1 MVRRVLKKGKQVV
14 RIALSGSVHPRRTAA
29 NLKASVVRRGIRRN
43 RENEYLQWFEKYERQ
58 ANDIVAQQEAIT
70 AFKRK
75 PLISII
81 LPIYN
86 TPESFLR
93 ACIQSVINQSYTNWE
108 LCVADDAST
117 TPIIETVKDLAQKH
131 SNIKWTRLQTNRHI
145 AASSNEALKLAKG
158 EFVAL
163 LDHDDLLLPN
173 ALYESVKAIN
183 EHPDVDLVYSDEDK
197 VDGNRHIEPFFK
209 PDWSPD
215 FLLSCNYITHFAVL
229 RRSIVEKIGGFRV
242 GTEGAQDWDLFL
254 RFTTQ
259 TQRIHHIP
267 KILYS
272 WRKSPTSTAK
282 TAKSKPYAYINQ
294 LRVLRDDIAK
304 EQVPASVLT
313 SPFMGF
319 WNVSYHIQ
327 NQPLISI
334 IIPTKDNLQ
343 LIKNC
348 LESIIETTTYPKFE
362 IVLVDTGSTDKDVLK
377 LYDSKLVTA
386 NPIKLVNYKGVFNF
400 SKACNLGVKN
410 SNGDYLLFLN
420 NDTEV
425 ITPKWLENLLG
436 LAQQK
441 HVGMVGCKLLF
452 PSKNIQHAGV
462 VLSSRDIAFHPFYN
476 QNPEL
481 DIFTNIFISN
491 IRNCS
496 AVTAACSMVNKKKFN
511 EAGGFDEK
519 LRVTYNDVDLCLKL
533 LDKGYRNVYTP
544 YAELYHYESL
554 SIGKIATD
562 NRDKEELAAAS
573 DLMRQR
579 WGDTYL
585 SRDPYYNDSFV
596 QHGPGYR
603 LTD

>member
-1 MVRRVLKKGKQVV
+1 MVRRVLKKSNRVV
-14 RIALSGSVHPRRTAA
+14 RLTLAGAAHPRRTVA
-29 NLKASVVRRGIRRN
+29 NLKASVVRRGIHRN
-43 RENEYLQWFEKYERQ
+43 RENEYLQWFKKYERQ
-58 ANDIVAQQEAIT
+58 ANDIAAQQEAIA
-70 AFKRK
+70 AFKYK

-86 TPESFLR
+86 TPEPFLR
-93 ACIQSVINQSYTNWE
+93 ACIQSVISQSYTNWE

-117 TPIIETVKDLAQKH
+117 TPIIETVKDLAKKH
-131 SNIKWTRLQTNRHI
+131 PNIKWTRLQTNRHI

-215 FLLSCNYITHFAVL
+215 FLLGCNYITHFAVL

-254 RFTTQ
+254 RFTAQ
-259 TQRIHHIP
+259 TQRVHHIP

-294 LRVLRDDIAK
+294 MRVLRDAM
-304 EQVPASVLT
+304 VANRTPASVLS

-319 WNVSYHIQ
+319 WFVKHTVQ
-327 NQPLISI
+327 KLPLVSI
-334 IIPTKDNLQ
+334 IIPTKDNYDV
-343 LIKNC
+343 IKNC
-348 LESIIETTTYPKFE
+348 LDSIIENTTYPAYE
-362 IVLVDTGSTDKDVLK
+362 IVIVDTGSTDGRVDE
-377 LYDSKLVTA
+377 LYKKMAELGHISVVRWKK
-386 NPIKLVNYKGVFNF
+386 PFNF
-400 SKACNLGVKN
+400 SGACNFGAKH
-410 SNGDYLLFLN
+410 SKGEYLLFLN

-425 ITPKWLENLLG
+425 ITPEWIEYLLG
-436 LAQQK
+436 QAQRK
-441 HVGMVGCKLLF
+441 EVGMVGCRLWF
-452 PSKNIQHAGV
+452 PTHRLQHAGV
-462 VLSSRDIAFHPFYN
+462 VLSKRDIAFHPFYN
-476 QNPEL
+476 QDPKL
-481 DIFTNIFISN
+481 DIFINIFASN

-496 AVTAACSMVNKKKFN
+496 AVTAACCMVSREKFN

-519 LRVTYNDVDLCLKL
+519 LRVTYNDVDLCLRL

-554 SIGKIATD
+554 SIGKITAR
-562 NRDKEELAAAS
+562 NRDQEELAAAS
-573 DLMRQR
+573 NLMRQR
-579 WGDTYL
+579 WGDKYL
-585 SRDPYYNDSFV
+585 NRDPYYNDNFM